1 MDSTEVPRAI
11 VAIHAPARA
20 FAPGTRT
27 ALTRL
32 GYQLISAE
40 TAARQSH
47 EKRSRPA
54 IRIVDDRQLETLP
67 AEGNQAG
74 IPIILLTGPRGP
86 LPTAPPA
93 FGTVSRRAG
102 VNELFALVQRALEP
116 RPRTVPRID
125 TALPARCISGKHGWP
140 AAIHSLSERGCL
152 LHSTERLDPDTRVE
166 LYFALPRAGLMQL
179 IAQPSHVRG
188 KCAGLAFRNASERF
202 RSAIADYVTTQ
213 LTAA

>member
-20 FAPGTRT
+20 FAPGTR
-27 ALTRL
+27 AGLTRL
-32 GYQLISAE
+32 DYHLISAE

-47 EKRSRPA
+47 DERRRPA

-67 AEGNQAG
+67 VEGDQTDT
-74 IPIILLTGPRGP
+74 PIILLTGPRGP

-93 FGTVSRRAG
+93 FGTVRRRAG
-102 VNELFALVQRALEP
+102 IGELFALLQRALES
-116 RPRTVPRID
+116 RPRSAPRVD
-125 TALPARCISGKHGWP
+125 TALPARCIRGNHGWP
-140 AAIHSLSERGCL
+140 AAIRSLSEKGCL
-152 LHSTERLDPDTRVE
+152 LHSTERLEPDKRLE
-166 LYFALPRAGLMQL
+166 LYFALPQAGLMQL

-188 KCAGLAFRNASERF
+188 KCAGLAFRSASERL
-202 RSAIADYVTTQ
+202 RSAIADFVTTQ